1 MEVTPVCA
9 VLHRLCDE
17 FEEIAQKAL
26 KTPANTK
33 EMMELKAF
41 VEKVESETMYALER
55 KLVSAKTTLVFLI
68 ENTSLSSAEMQS
80 NTDTFMWNDRLPSI
94 IDEHRTIVAAKR
106 TQFEEGLKV
115 CVHIL
120 RRCSLRGLL

>member
-1 MEVTPVCA
+1 MKVTPVSA
-9 VLHRLCDE
+9 VSHRLCDE
-17 FEEIAQKAL
+17 FEEIAEKAL

-33 EMMELKAF
+33 EMMELIAF
-41 VEKVESETMYALER
+41 IENVESETTYVLER
-55 KLVSAKTTLVFLI
+55 KLTHAKTTLVFLI
-68 ENTSLSSAEMQS
+68 ENTSLSSADMQS

-115 CVHIL
+115 CVHV
-120 RRCSLRGLL
+120 

>member
-1 MEVTPVCA
+1 MICQTRECTHKRPVSA
-9 VLHRLCDE
+9 VLRRLCDE
-17 FEEIAQKAL
+17 YEEIAQKAL

-41 VEKVESETMYALER
+41 VEKVEAETMYALEK
-55 KLVSAKTTLVFLI
+55 KLVLAKTTLVFLI

-94 IDEHRTIVAAKR
+94 IDEHRTIVAAK
-106 TQFEEGLKV
+106 TIQFEEGLKV

-120 RRCSLRGLL
+120 